1 MSKNINNIKKKE
13 AFKRKESASLS
24 LANMGMSLSSNLL
37 CIGIILK
44 DFSNTELI
52 NQINK
57 ICLEYVGIDFAF
69 FLHNNF
75 INNFSMCPVFDLRS
89 LIQWDYPLITTDLST
104 TITALS
110 SKSNNIYFYMKD
122 IETIPQNI
130 IDNKKIKFITKNSN
144 MAGVIMKNLG
154 IKEMEIIEN
163 LNMMEIIQLIN
174 KDLKNEIR

>member
-1 MSKNINNIKKKE
+1 MSKNINSIKKKE

-24 LANMGMSLSSNLL
+24 LSNMGMSLSSNLL

-44 DFSNTELI
+44 DFSDAELI
-52 NQINK
+52 NQVNK

-110 SKSNNIYFYMKD
+110 SKSNNIYIYMKD
-122 IETIPQNI
+122 IETISKKI
-130 IDNKKIKFITKNSN
+130 IDNKRIKFITKNN
-144 MAGVIMKNLG
+144 NIAEIIIKNSG
-154 IKEMEIIEN
+154 IKEIEVVDN
-163 LNMMEIIQLIN
+163 LNMVEIIKLIN